1 MKIGRTLSA
10 AVLCFLTPG
19 FAAAQDKPLLETYL
33 GYSLLQLSS
42 GAAFSQ
48 GVRLIDG
55 GHAAVTLFPSK
66 RVAWMGDFSRNRG
79 TFDLL
84 ESYQEQFFAG
94 RDSIE
99 SSQWSLTGGPR
110 LRILDSGRFGLWA
123 HGLLGVSRDARYE
136 LQGSII
142 DNEFVFSSPIVRKR
156 FGFTSVVGVSPAVNL
171 TNRLA
176 WRTDVSWVHSR
187 ATERGRNRSR
197 FSTGLSFTWG
207 K

>member
-10 AVLCFLTPG
+10 SVLCFLTPSL
-19 FAAAQDKPLLETYL
+19 AAAQDKPLLETYL
-33 GYSLLQLSS
+33 GYSLLQVSS
-42 GAAFSQ
+42 GSAFSQ

-55 GHAAVTLFPSK
+55 GHAAVPLSPSK
-66 RVAWMGDFSRNRG
+66 RLAWMADFSRNRG

-99 SSQWSLTGGPR
+99 TSQWTLTAGPR

-123 HGLLGVSRDARYE
+123 HGLLGASRDARYE
-136 LQGSII
+136 LQRNLI
-142 DNEFVFSSPIVRKR
+142 DDEFVFSSPIVRKR
-156 FGFTSVVGVSPAVNL
+156 FGLTSVVGVSTAVNL
-171 TNRLA
+171 TNGLS

-187 ATERGRNRSR
+187 ATELGRNRSR
-197 FSTGLSFTWG
+197 FSTGLGVTWG